1 MNTTLLHV
9 RRLAMAAA
17 ALGAVL
23 SPFAASAQSQLDVAE
38 AQAFLGNWNLS
49 LQTDF
54 GPVDLELKI
63 EDQGG
68 KVAAMVGSEEAGGLQ
83 NVTNITRSGE
93 KLVLTYEI
101 DAQGQI
107 TDVVLTLEPD
117 DDALSAEFDVAGG
130 TFTASGRA
138 TKVTG

>member
-1 MNTTLLHV
+1 
-9 RRLAMAAA
+9 MAAA

-54 GPVDLELKI
+54 GPFDLELKI

>member
-1 MNTTLLHV
+1 MNTTLLHL

-17 ALGAVL
+17 VLGAVL
-23 SPFAASAQSQLDVAE
+23 SPLAASAQSQLDVAE

-54 GPVDLELKI
+54 GPFDLELKI

-107 TDVVLTLEPD
+107 ADVVLTLERD
-117 DDALSAEFDVAGG
+117 DEALSAEFEVGG
-130 TFTASGRA
+130 GAFTASGRA
-138 TKVTG
+138 TRATG

>member
-54 GPVDLELKI
+54 GPFDLELKI